1 MKLDNSSYTVTP
13 PDLMLTEHG
22 VSVLVSSTD
31 EKLITKIKDIFE
43 KYIATSIVFYVQEK
57 ETNSNTLPWLW
68 NVSKTCD
75 FMIIDLDT
83 CAEADIIAGLM
94 KPIEDEKVVLFYSDK
109 YTRRD
114 TIKLINATGENLVVT
129 RMEDIHN
136 YIRLQMNPEYFD
148 ETK

>member
-22 VSVLVSSTD
+22 VSILISSTN
-31 EKLITKIKDIFE
+31 EKLIKKVKDIFE
-43 KYIATSIVFYVQEK
+43 KFIATSIVFYIQNK
-57 ETNSNTLPWLW
+57 ETNSNTLPWLL
-68 NVSKTCD
+68 NVSKTCE

-94 KPIEDEKVVLFYSDK
+94 KPKQDENTVLFYSDK

-136 YIRLQMNPEYFD
+136 YIRLQMNQEYFD